1 MLTLAAVA
9 ILPLAFVSYVI
20 VRDEVGNVSRT
31 IDFEVRDA
39 ALASQAQ
46 FNRLLDRRQ
55 LHAVAAASSP
65 PLQTAIQANATQSLS
80 RLARRDGLLLEVH
93 GRLYGRRLANAVT
106 ARIPLVSSGRPIG
119 AVIAQLPADAAT
131 LQQLAEPD
139 AHGVRLAFVDLRGSP
154 PAAESRGTTLPLAK
168 RVGIRA
174 YLPHSVES
182 DRKDAA
188 YTRVTVAG
196 LLALAALM
204 LLTFVLARPLLR
216 AFRWTE
222 EQASEARI
230 DSLTGL
236 ANRRALE
243 EILAAEI
250 SRAQR
255 FRHELAIVLLDLDR
269 FKEINDS
276 FGHAAGDV
284 MLRAVSLLL
293 TSLARQGDTV
303 ARWGGEEFVVVLPE
317 TDRPAR
323 AASPSDCGVRSRRI
337 RSARCGRAR
346 AAASR
351 RCCRTTASKHCSEP
365 PTRASTG
372 RSRTAATG
380 PRAWS
385 VTRPRLPRA
394 ARRRSRRRPR
404 APGRSRPAPSRAAS
418 AASRRE
424 VERRAVARADDP
436 AAILV
441 PVALAERA
449 VVVRA
454 AVLDRV
460 QLAAAV
466 VDADEEAAVADD
478 LRRAGRELVR
488 RGDLDL
494 GHSR

>member
-31 IDFEVRDA
+31 IDFEVREA
-39 ALASQAQ
+39 ALTAQAR

-55 LHAVAAASSP
+55 LHGVAAASSS
-65 PLQTAIQANATQSLS
+65 PLQTAIRGNTTQSLS
-80 RLARRDGLLLEVH
+80 RLARRSGLLLEVR
-93 GRLYGRRLANAVT
+93 GRTYGHRLPGAVT
-106 ARIPLVSSGRPIG
+106 ARIPLVSGGRPIG
-119 AVIAQLPADAAT
+119 AVIAQLPTDAAT
-131 LQQLAEPD
+131 LKRLAEPD
-139 AHGVRLAFVDLRGSP
+139 THGVRLAFADLGGSP
-154 PAAESRGTTLPLAK
+154 PASQSRGTAMPLAR

-174 YLPHSVES
+174 YMPHSIVA
-182 DRKDAA
+182 DRRDAA

-255 FRHELAIVLLDLDR
+255 FRHELAVVLLDLDR

-284 MLRAVSLLL
+284 MLRAVSVLL

-317 TDRPAR
+317 TDAPGAR
-323 AASPSDCGVRSRRI
+323 RFAERLRRTIEAHPVGEMRTSASCGVATMLPDDSVEALLGAADQGLYRAKSNGRNRTESVVRS
-337 RSARCGRAR
+337 SG
-346 AAASR
+346 S
-351 RCCRTTASKHCSEP
+351 
-365 PTRASTG
+365 
-372 RSRTAATG
+372 
-380 PRAWS
+380 
-385 VTRPRLPRA
+385 
-394 ARRRSRRRPR
+394 
-404 APGRSRPAPSRAAS
+404 
-418 AASRRE
+418 
-424 VERRAVARADDP
+424 AVA
-436 AAILV
+436 
-441 PVALAERA
+441 
-449 VVVRA
+449 
-454 AVLDRV
+454 
-460 QLAAAV
+460 
-466 VDADEEAAVADD
+466 
-478 LRRAGRELVR
+478 
-488 RGDLDL
+488 
-494 GHSR
+494 